1 MKKSIIWLM
10 MFVVI
15 MGTVFGGCR
24 KVKTPPTPP
33 RELIVGFFA
42 GEVEPTINTEGSA
55 NTAQAEQEERKVEVS
70 DLMKKVYNGVRL
82 GIAKEGQ
89 RAFAIATYEENGKL
103 YRYLHEPIEWS
114 MVEGEEDLVVLEP
127 NHYAAECWVWAAGNK
142 IGKAKIM
149 ATAQSGYTDTADIY
163 IVPDIKDNGSI
174 APIGL
179 ILDEELWM
187 SYPEYPGLGA
197 KVHWRNE
204 NADIVFDREVVRF
217 PHGATPLPDLL
228 FGGWLFFDQID
239 WETPIEE
246 EMVEY
251 PYNYS
256 DIYLMLDGKGR
267 KIALYMNHS
276 NRDPLRYIA
285 WHAQDR
291 E

>member
-10 MFVVI
+10 ALMVVV
-15 MGTVFGGCR
+15 GAVFGGCR
-24 KVKTPPTPP
+24 KVKTPP
-33 RELIVGFFA
+33 RKLIVGFFA
-42 GEVEPTINTEGSA
+42 GETERSA
-55 NTAQAEQEERKVEVS
+55 NTVSIAQAEQEERKVEVS
-70 DLMKKVYNGVRL
+70 DLMKKVYNGVCL

-89 RAFAIATYEENGKL
+89 RAFAIATYEEDGKL

-127 NHYAAECWVWAAGNK
+127 NPYAAECWVWAAGGK
-142 IGKAKIM
+142 VGKAKIM

-163 IVPDIKDNGSI
+163 IVPDIKDSGSI

-187 SYPEYPGLGA
+187 SYPGHPGLKA

-204 NADIVFDREVVRF
+204 DADIVFDREVVRF

-228 FGGWLFFDQID
+228 FGGWLLFDQID

-246 EMVEY
+246 ETIEY

-267 KIALYMNHS
+267 KIAIYMNHS
-276 NRDPLRYIA
+276 YRDPLRYIA